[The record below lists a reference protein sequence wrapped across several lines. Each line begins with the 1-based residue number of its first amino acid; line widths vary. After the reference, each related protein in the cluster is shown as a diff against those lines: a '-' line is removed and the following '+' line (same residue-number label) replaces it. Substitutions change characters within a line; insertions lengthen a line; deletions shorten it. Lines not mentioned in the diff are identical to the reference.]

1 MNILST
7 QTDLRQDVE
16 AAEFYKVE
24 TVHVKFA
31 SADGSLMSRVGP
43 NHYQSGDA
51 IIHAA
56 DGEIWAVS
64 RARFDAK
71 YLPMPSIKAGE
82 NGDYQ
87 AKKMIVLAK
96 QMCSEFSIAR
106 TAGGDVLEG
115 AAGDWLMQYAPGDF
129 GIVARARFE
138 RIYRPATQS

>member
-16 AAEFYKVE
+16 AAEFFKEE
-24 TVHVKFA
+24 TVRIKFA
-31 SADGSLMSRVGP
+31 TADGSLMSRVGP
-43 NHYQSGDA
+43 NHYQLGDA

-71 YLPMPSIKAGE
+71 YLPVPPIKAGE
-82 NGDYQ
+82 DGDYQ
-87 AKKMIVLAK
+87 AKKIIVLAK
-96 QMCSEFSIAR
+96 QMRGAFSIAR

-115 AAGDWLMQYAPGDF
+115 STGDWLMQYAPGDF

-138 RIYRPATQS
+138 RIYRTAT